1 MAAVYAVRVGNTP
14 GIYYDIG
21 EYEAQL
27 NGYPGAEGRKFKTEA
42 EARRW
47 LAKR

>member
-1 MAAVYAVRVGNTP
+1 MATIYAVRVGNAP

-27 NGYPGAEGRKFKTEA
+27 NGFPEPKEENSKP
-42 EARRW
+42 
-47 LAKR
+47 